1 MKQRILLIVSFA
13 SFVILGLPDGML
25 GVAWPSISGGFRQPL
40 GNLGVLMFG
49 FTVGYVTTNAFLGK
63 IIARLGYAT
72 VMTLSAACLGIGALG
87 MIVSPW
93 WIGAIVAMACIGT
106 GSGLLDGGLNAY
118 GAIFFRPRDLN
129 WLHAFYGVGAA
140 LGPAIMTPLIVTDIG
155 WRGGYSVLAVL
166 STGIVVSFLAT
177 RSSWLSRETHRP
189 ASAGDTEAGFDG
201 TTISAVEYEADPSGD
216 DTPGASPVGV
226 RTMVIAVASVLL
238 FFLYTGLEVV
248 AGQWAY
254 SLFTIG
260 RGIDAP
266 RAGTWVGVYWVALT
280 VGRIVFG
287 WISERVAVKTILR
300 TVLASTAV
308 GIALLFFP
316 SIPALAPLGLAVLGF
331 SLAPMF
337 PLLIGETP
345 RRVGHRLADHLVGF
359 QIAAANIGAVT
370 LVGLVGFG
378 VERIGL
384 ELVPWALMGSFLA
397 FTVLHELLYLAEP
410 TETGE
415 NRTEAVD
422 PTSSR

>member
-25 GVAWPSISGGFRQPL
+25 GVAWPSISDGFRQPL

-63 IIARLGYAT
+63 IIARSGYAT
-72 VMTLSAACLGIGALG
+72 VMTLSAVCLGVGALG
-87 MIVSPW
+87 MILSPW
-93 WIGAIVAMACIGT
+93 WLGAIVAMACIGT

-140 LGPAIMTPLIVTDIG
+140 LGPAIMTPLVISDIG
-155 WRGGYSVLAVL
+155 WRGGYAVLALL

-177 RSSWLSRETHRP
+177 RFSWLSRESLRTD
-189 ASAGDTEAGFDG
+189 SAGDAGG
-201 TTISAVEYEADPSGD
+201 VAVENNSDE
-216 DTPGASPVGV
+216 TPVGV
-226 RTMVIAVASVLL
+226 RTTVIAIASVLL
-238 FFLYTGLEVV
+238 FFLYTGIEVV
-248 AGQWAY
+248 AGQWAF

-260 RGIDAP
+260 RGIDAA

-287 WISERVAVKTILR
+287 WVSERVAVKTIMR
-300 TVLASTAV
+300 AVLAGAAV
-308 GIALLFFP
+308 GIALLFFR
-316 SIPALAPLGLAVLGF
+316 SIPATAPVGLAILGF

-345 RRVGHRLADHLVGF
+345 RRVGDHLADHLVGF
-359 QIAAANIGAVT
+359 QIAAANIGAVS
-370 LVGLVGFG
+370 LVGLVGLG

-384 ELVPWALMGSFLA
+384 ELVPWALMASFLA
-397 FTVLHELLYLAEP
+397 FTILHELLYLAEP
-410 TETGE
+410 AEG
-415 NRTEAVD
+415 RS